1 MKSSLFEDFDERAQ
15 EVSKYFLFL
24 KNLEKGS
31 IKLGMGNENKKIKD
45 IDTELLKTLKAT
57 GFLLLYNLIESTMTN
72 GIEAIN
78 DKIKDDKIYFDNLK
92 DELRVIIIKN
102 FNKNKSA
109 KDLAQKIQNISV
121 SIVSEGLDNKKR
133 FSGNV
138 NNEVIKEL
146 SKSYGFS
153 AQTHKKTRDGNDL
166 INIKNHRND
175 LAHGSQSFK
184 EIGRNTTADE
194 LLEIQKRVVCYLRE
208 ILQNIETCISKQEYL
223 K

>member
-1 MKSSLFEDFDERAQ
+1 
-15 EVSKYFLFL
+15 
-24 KNLEKGS
+24 
-31 IKLGMGNENKKIKD
+31 
-45 IDTELLKTLKAT
+45 
-57 GFLLLYNLIESTMTN
+57 MTN
-72 GIEAIN
+72 GIEAIHFN
-78 DKIKDDKIYFDNLK
+78 IIDNNISFDNLR
-92 DELRVIIIKN
+92 DELRVIVIKN

-109 KDLAQKIQNISV
+109 KDLAHKIQEISV
-121 SIVSEGLDNKKR
+121 HIVSEGLDNKKM

-146 SKSYGFS
+146 SKIYGFS

-166 INIKNHRND
+166 LNIKNHRND

-194 LLEIQKRVVCYLRE
+194 LLEIQERVICYLRE
-208 ILQNIETCISKQEYL
+208 ILQNIETCISNQEYL

>member
-1 MKSSLFEDFDERAQ
+1 MKSTLFEDFDERAQ

-24 KNLEKGS
+24 KNMDKSLIDSGKDKKDE
-31 IKLGMGNENKKIKD
+31 KIKD

-57 GFLLLYNLIESTMTN
+57 GYLLLYNLVESTMTN
-72 GIEAIN
+72 GIKAIHEN
-78 DKIKDDKIYFDNLK
+78 IIDNNASFDNLR
-92 DELRVIIIKN
+92 DELRVIIIKS
-102 FNKNKSA
+102 FNKNKSTE
-109 KDLAQKIQNISV
+109 KISQRIQDISV
-121 SIVSEGLDNKKR
+121 DIVPEGLNNNKI

-138 NNEVIKEL
+138 DNKLIQEL
-146 SKSYGFS
+146 SKRYGFS
-153 AQTHKKTRDGNDL
+153 AQTHEKTRDGNDL

-194 LLEIQKRVVCYLRE
+194 LLEIQKRVVYYLRE

>member
-1 MKSSLFEDFDERAQ
+1 MKSSLFEDFDERSQ

-31 IKLGMGNENKKIKD
+31 IKLEMGKENTKIKD

-78 DKIKDDKIYFDNLK
+78 DKIKDDQKNFDHLR
-92 DELRVIIIKN
+92 DELREIIIKN
-102 FNKNKSA
+102 FKNKSA
-109 KDLAQKIQNISV
+109 KDLARKIQNISV
-121 SIVSEGLDNKKR
+121 NIVSEGLDNKKM

-138 NNEVIKEL
+138 NNKVIKEL
-146 SKSYGFS
+146 SQSYGFC
-153 AQTHKKTRDGNDL
+153 AQTHKKNRDGNDL

-194 LLEIQKRVVCYLRE
+194 LVEIQKRVVCYLRE
-208 ILQNIETCISKQEYL
+208 ILLNIENCISNQQYL